1 MNSSAAWSSKSN
13 RCSQRT
19 DVSAS
24 CHVVWLVNVYPLF
37 CSVKLNCS
45 RPWIKD
51 RFMSPDIEAVHR
63 LLIEQKVD
71 ATFHAGTDARSGGW
85 SEFKGLFSQ
94 VWDVAKPY
102 IDKYQ
107 MEYIPESRP
116 ISPTAF
122 SLEPPASPRK
132 RVRVD

>member
-1 MNSSAAWSSKSN
+1 
-13 RCSQRT
+13 
-19 DVSAS
+19 
-24 CHVVWLVNVYPLF
+24 
-37 CSVKLNCS
+37 
-45 RPWIKD
+45 
-51 RFMSPDIEAVHR
+51 MSPDIEAVHR
-63 LLIEQKVD
+63 LLIEQKVEMKLVES
-71 ATFHAGTDARSGGW
+71 ANVNSNFFSST
-85 SEFKGLFSQ
+85 SQ

-132 RVRVD
+132 RLRVE

>member
-1 MNSSAAWSSKSN
+1 
-13 RCSQRT
+13 
-19 DVSAS
+19 
-24 CHVVWLVNVYPLF
+24 
-37 CSVKLNCS
+37 
-45 RPWIKD
+45 
-51 RFMSPDIEAVHR
+51 MSPDIEAVHR

-71 ATFHAGTDARSGGW
+71 AAFHVETGARFSLPGVNSTGV
-85 SEFKGLFSQ
+85 FLFSAQ

-132 RVRVD
+132 RVRVE

>member
-1 MNSSAAWSSKSN
+1 
-13 RCSQRT
+13 
-19 DVSAS
+19 
-24 CHVVWLVNVYPLF
+24 
-37 CSVKLNCS
+37 
-45 RPWIKD
+45 
-51 RFMSPDIEAVHR
+51 MSPDIEAVHR
-63 LLIEQKVD
+63 LLIEQKVE
-71 ATFHAGTDARSGGW
+71 ATARVEIKLTESAGVNSNFSFT
-85 SEFKGLFSQ
+85 SQ

>member
-1 MNSSAAWSSKSN
+1 
-13 RCSQRT
+13 
-19 DVSAS
+19 
-24 CHVVWLVNVYPLF
+24 
-37 CSVKLNCS
+37 
-45 RPWIKD
+45 
-51 RFMSPDIEAVHR
+51 MSPDIEAVHR

-71 ATFHAGTDARSGGW
+71 ATFQAEEEAGPGGW
-85 SEFKGLFSQ
+85 CGLSALFSQ

-107 MEYIPESRP
+107 LEYIPESRP

-132 RVRVD
+132 RVRVE

>member
-1 MNSSAAWSSKSN
+1 MSFG
-13 RCSQRT
+13 
-19 DVSAS
+19 V
-24 CHVVWLVNVYPLF
+24 VNVYPLVAF
-37 CSVKLNCS
+37 LLCQTLNLC

-63 LLIEQKVD
+63 LLIEHKVD
-71 ATFHAGTDARSGGW
+71 ATFPAEKDARSVGRC
-85 SEFKGLFSQ
+85 EFSGVFSTQ

>member
-1 MNSSAAWSSKSN
+1 
-13 RCSQRT
+13 
-19 DVSAS
+19 
-24 CHVVWLVNVYPLF
+24 
-37 CSVKLNCS
+37 
-45 RPWIKD
+45 
-51 RFMSPDIEAVHR
+51 MSPDIEAVHR

-71 ATFHAGTDARSGGW
+71 AAFHVEIGAR
-85 SEFKGLFSQ
+85 FSLLGVNSTGFFYAQ

-107 MEYIPESRP
+107 VEYIPESRP

-132 RVRVD
+132 RVRVE

>member
-1 MNSSAAWSSKSN
+1 MMFG
-13 RCSQRT
+13 
-19 DVSAS
+19 V
-24 CHVVWLVNVYPLF
+24 VNVYPLLHF
-37 CSVKLNCS
+37 LLCQTLNFS

-71 ATFHAGTDARSGGW
+71 AAFHAEKDARLVGW
-85 SEFKGLFSQ
+85 CEFNRLFSTQ
-94 VWDVAKPY
+94 VWDVAQPY

-132 RVRVD
+132 RVRVEWRTEICI

>member
-1 MNSSAAWSSKSN
+1 
-13 RCSQRT
+13 
-19 DVSAS
+19 
-24 CHVVWLVNVYPLF
+24 
-37 CSVKLNCS
+37 
-45 RPWIKD
+45 
-51 RFMSPDIEAVHR
+51 MSPDIEAVHR

-71 ATFHAGTDARSGGW
+71 AAEKDARPVGW
-85 SEFKGLFSQ
+85 CEFSRLFSAQ
-94 VWDVAKPY
+94 VWNVAQPY

-132 RVRVD
+132 RVRVE